1 MLRNKD
7 NEIRL
12 IWLVFLLV
20 APFLLIAFL
29 FRFIPIRIL
38 MLVYTQQ
45 GLSSAYANDLAQSLI
60 MQDRVWSSLIGIVQ
74 GLLWYPII
82 FGLIRWVERRE
93 FSIQAFGFQQSKK
106 KIWLL
111 PAGMMLGFVLYL
123 GYIFVEGL
131 LSQHAIEISFTSIGL
146 LSAILLALNFL
157 TNGFGEESAFRA
169 YLQQRVIERH
179 GLWIG
184 IAFSSTVF
192 ILLHLIIYR
201 IEILELLAGVILA
214 AIFGI
219 LYVWSKSVLL
229 VGTMHF
235 IFNII
240 QTLSLQWPSDQSLLI
255 VNLFVFS
262 IILSAFLLTQ
272 RKEKSKHKNTVSS

>member
-123 GYIFVEGL
+123 GYIFLEGL

-146 LSAILLALNFL
+146 LSTILLALNFL

-169 YLQQRVIERH
+169 YLQQRVIERY